1 MARNEYIERLQ
12 TVILELHGCNSHHI
26 ETVPVHEVLQGHTVW
41 KADVEVFEIF
51 GHTKAK
57 RCYAWSGVE
66 GAPAEKPEDVG
77 CLIF

>member
-12 TVILELHGCNSHHI
+12 TRILELHGCDSQHI

-41 KADVEVFEIF
+41 KADVEIFEIF
-51 GHTKAK
+51 GHPKAK
-57 RCYAWSGVE
+57 RCYAWSGAE
-66 GAPAEKPEDVG
+66 GETAANPEDAG